1 MTRRRAQK
9 VLPKGLEEKMKHNE
23 LHLLPTSPATLA
35 NSKGPSYR
43 FDAEEEEEVPSSTYV
58 PWPFRYPCST
68 EIGSPGTTRVE
79 LDITSRTMVY
89 NCDHF
94 NLLLHPPLPCLHHN
108 HIKCFIR
115 SYKNPTKIVTAA
127 ESREHVMYIVSIKKN
142 FD

>member
-1 MTRRRAQK
+1 
-9 VLPKGLEEKMKHNE
+9 MKHNE

-35 NSKGPSYR
+35 NSKGPSYG

-94 NLLLHPPLPCLHHN
+94 NLLLLFHVFITSHKMFLCSAIAISNMICCHDFCRIFVGSDETFYTIRMLCMCQYMCLN
-108 HIKCFIR
+108 VLLYYF
-115 SYKNPTKIVTAA
+115 
-127 ESREHVMYIVSIKKN
+127 
-142 FD
+142 